1 VPIILHHHER
11 YSGHG
16 YPYGLRGNDIPLGA
30 RIVAIADAYDAMTH
44 DRPYKR
50 AMSHAKAIEELR
62 RHAGTQ
68 FDPELVGLFCDLFAT
83 IAPTPDPIVLAMISM
98 DPDRSETGRL
108 DAGRPDSASPRR
120 RRRRTDVTALPVTL
134 VDGGVDTAPGSAAS

>member
-1 VPIILHHHER
+1 MPIILHHHER

-16 YPYGLRGNDIPLGA
+16 YPFGLRGNDIPLGA

-50 AMSHAKAIEELR
+50 AMSHDDAIQELR

-68 FDPELVGLFCDLFAT
+68 FDPELVTLFCDLYSAQ
-83 IAPTPDPIVLAMISM
+83 APMPDPIVLALTA
-98 DPDRSETGRL
+98 PAVARHG
-108 DAGRPDSASPRR
+108 AHPGRR
-120 RRRRTDVTALPVTL
+120 RRQRRASDVAASASQV
-134 VDGGVDTAPGSAAS
+134 GGEGQSSAAS